1 VRQWE
6 WRPWSRPNNAG
17 FNPVTIKIPVMKS
30 FNLKLF
36 WLFIFPIL
44 AFTNGLSDS
53 TNHASKKKMVRWAV
67 QKTSTIR
74 ILGSTNINNF
84 GCDITGYYQ
93 PDTIYCSEENTVSKM
108 VTLNGSLQIDV
119 LNFDCHNKMLTSD
132 LRKTLRANEYPKL
145 VIRFL
150 SLERTPVIQNNKDAL
165 KGWVEIELA
174 GITRRFEVCYSFVK
188 SGESLIQLNGKRS
201 FSFADFK
208 LIPPKKFAGLV
219 KVHDTFNVDFNLLL
233 DPVE

>member
-1 VRQWE
+1 MEVASSPWLNVR
-6 WRPWSRPNNAG
+6 N
-17 FNPVTIKIPVMKS
+17 FNPVTIKFPVMK
-30 FNLKLF
+30 NLNSKLF
-36 WLFIFPIL
+36 WLLIFPIL
-44 AFTNGLSDS
+44 AFTTNLSDS
-53 TNHASKKKMVRWAV
+53 AVNPSKKKAIRWAV

-93 PDTIYCSEENTVSKM
+93 PDTIYCSEENSISKL
-108 VTLNGSLQIDV
+108 VTLNGSLQIDI
-119 LNFDCHNKMLTSD
+119 LNFDCHNKMLTGD
-132 LRKTLRANEYPKL
+132 LRKTLKANEYPKL

-150 SLERTPVIQNNKDAL
+150 SLERTPIIQNNKDAL

-174 GITRRFEVCYSFVK
+174 GSTRRFEVCYTFIK

-208 LIPPKKFAGLV
+208 LTPPKKFAGMI
-219 KVHDTFNVDFNLLL
+219 KVNDTFNVDFNLLL